1 MKFIHTADWH
11 LGKLVHGRHMTEDQA
26 YVLRQ
31 FVQEVEEKQ
40 PDFILLAGDIF
51 DRSIPPVEAVKLYED
66 TLYELVERLGV
77 PVYAISGNHDG
88 PERLQFGSKMMQKS
102 GYTIVGEMTTGIE
115 RFKVEDEDGPVWI
128 DLIPYIDPSIARYI
142 LQRED
147 IRTFDEAYEALIQTM
162 PFEEHDRH
170 IAVAHAF
177 VTPYGEP
184 DETVTSDSE
193 RPLSIGGT
201 EFVQAKHFAPYDYTA
216 LGHLHR
222 AHRVSKE
229 TIRYSGSLMKY
240 SQSEAT
246 HQKGYTLIEMDAAG
260 NVEVEHCPLRPKRDL
275 RVVEAT
281 TEELEEMPHSDDYVF
296 VRLLDRHPV
305 YRPMEKVRETFP
317 NALHVSQ
324 RANHSLTSTEQK
336 ERLKQIE
343 KRDDITLFTSFYEA
357 MYDATPEEEERVLI
371 EQLFDQVEKE
381 ERHQ

>member
-11 LGKLVHGRHMTEDQA
+11 LGKLVHGRHMTEDQR

-40 PDFILLAGDIF
+40 PDCIFIAGDIF

-77 PVYAISGNHDG
+77 PVFAISGNHDG

-102 GYTIVGEMTTGIE
+102 GYTIIGEMTTGIE
-115 RFKVEDEDGPVWI
+115 RFTVEDEHGPVVI

-142 LQRED
+142 LQRDD
-147 IRTFDEAYEALIQTM
+147 IRTFDEAYEALIDTM
-162 PFEEHDRH
+162 DFEEGVRH

-184 DETVTSDSE
+184 DTSMASDSE

-201 EFVQAKHFAPYDYTA
+201 EFVQSIHFAPYDYTA

-222 AHRVSKE
+222 AHAVSNE

-246 HQKGYTLIEMDAAG
+246 HEKGYTFVEMDATG
-260 NVEVEHCPLRPKRDL
+260 DVQIEHCPLLPKRDL
-275 RVVEAT
+275 RIVEAT
-281 TEELEEMPHSDDYVF
+281 TEQLAQMPHSEDYVF
-296 VRLLDRHPV
+296 VRLLDHHPV

-317 NALHVSQ
+317 NALHVFQ
-324 RANHSLTSTEQK
+324 RAHHQLTSTEQK

-343 KRDDITLFTSFYEA
+343 KQDDLTLFTSFYQA
-357 MYDATPEEEERVLI
+357 MYDETLKDEERLLI
-371 EQLFDQVEKE
+371 QQLLERVEKE
-381 ERHQ
+381 ERHE